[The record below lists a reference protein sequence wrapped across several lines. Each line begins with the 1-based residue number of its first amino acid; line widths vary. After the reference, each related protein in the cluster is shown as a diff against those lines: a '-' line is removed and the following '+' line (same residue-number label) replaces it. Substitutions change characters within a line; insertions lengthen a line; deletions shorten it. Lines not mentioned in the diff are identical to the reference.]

1 MAREKKKEV
10 TPSIMDRLSAD
21 GPRERHGQSMSQL
34 KESVRNDLENLLNTR
49 WRCVNWPPDLDE
61 LDLSLVNY
69 GIPDFTGASFA
80 ANSDREQLRRI
91 IERIVRAFEP
101 RFKTVRISLVEN
113 ADKDDRTI
121 RFRIDALLYA
131 DPAPEQVV
139 FDSQLEPSTCQF
151 AVARSNA

>member
-1 MAREKKKEV
+1 MARDKKKEV
-10 TPSIMDRLSAD
+10 TPSILDRLKAD
-21 GPRERHGQSMSQL
+21 GLRQTHGQSMSQL

-49 WRCVNWPPDLDE
+49 WRCTNWPPDLDE

-69 GIPDFTGASFA
+69 GIPDFTGANFA

-101 RFKTVRISLVEN
+101 RFKQVRISVMEN
-113 ADKDDRTI
+113 ADKDDRTV

-139 FDSQLEPSTCQF
+139 FDSQLEPSTCSF
-151 AVARSNA
+151 AVSRSGS